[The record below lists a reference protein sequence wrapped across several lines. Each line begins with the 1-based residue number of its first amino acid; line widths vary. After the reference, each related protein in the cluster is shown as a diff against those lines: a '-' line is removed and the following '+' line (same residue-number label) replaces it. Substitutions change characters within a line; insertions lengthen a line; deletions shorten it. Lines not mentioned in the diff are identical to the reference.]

1 MQAKQQQQQQ
11 QQQQHEH
18 EYEKALPMDEAEPNI
33 LTELDPEIVPAEV
46 EPMPLDEAMKY
57 R

>member
-1 MQAKQQQQQQ
+1 MQAKQQQQK
-11 QQQQHEH
+11 QHEH
-18 EYEKALPMDEAEPNI
+18 EHEKALPMDEAEPNI